1 MKPTPVVPRSSI
13 RPGDEESTIEASN
26 AHPSA
31 NHPPEAPR
39 DDGLPNAGLVMRPV
53 VWPVAAGFLLLPVPA
68 HAHLVTTG
76 LGPLYDGISHL
87 FLSFED
93 LLPLIALSLLA
104 GLNGPGAGRLALFVV
119 PAAWLL
125 GGLAGFAAGSPLL
138 PGTVTAA
145 SFLILGGLTAAD
157 RRLPANGLTALASA
171 LGLLHGWLNGAGIAE
186 AGREALGLV
195 GIVSAVFV
203 VVTLLAA
210 FVVWLRPPW
219 TRIAIRVAG
228 SWIAAIGL
236 LLLGWGLRPTP

>member
-1 MKPTPVVPRSSI
+1 MRSL
-13 RPGDEESTIEASN
+13 RRALTVGGAV
-26 AHPSA
+26 
-31 NHPPEAPR
+31 
-39 DDGLPNAGLVMRPV
+39 AGLS
-53 VWPVAAGFLLLPVPA
+53 LLPTPA

-87 FLSFED
+87 LMSFED
-93 LLPLIALSLLA
+93 FIPVVAIALLA
-104 GLNGPGAGRLALFVV
+104 GLNGPKAGRIALFAV

-125 GGLAGFAAGSPLL
+125 GGLAGFAAGTPLV

-145 SFLILGGLTAAD
+145 SFLVLGGLTATG
-157 RRLPANGLTALASA
+157 RRLPPSAVTALAAA

-203 VVTLLAA
+203 VVALLAA

-219 TRIAIRVAG
+219 TRIAVRVVG

-236 LLLGWGLRPTP
+236 LLLGWGLRGAA

>member
-1 MKPTPVVPRSSI
+1 MRRSARAPTGHPEELRRRSRDEGSLRLLPV
-13 RPGDEESTIEASN
+13 
-26 AHPSA
+26 
-31 NHPPEAPR
+31 
-39 DDGLPNAGLVMRPV
+39 AGL
-53 VWPVAAGFLLLPVPA
+53 AAGVLLLPKPA

-93 LLPLIALSLLA
+93 LLPVVALALLS
-104 GLNGPGAGRLALFVV
+104 GLNGPRTGRLALFVV
-119 PAAWLL
+119 PAAWLA
-125 GGLAGFAAGSPLL
+125 GGLAGFAAGTPLF

-145 SFLILGGLTAAD
+145 SFLVLGGLTAAD
-157 RRLPANGLTALASA
+157 RQLPPAAVTVLAAA

-203 VVTLLAA
+203 VVALLAA

-219 TRIAIRVAG
+219 ARIAVRVAG

>member
-1 MKPTPVVPRSSI
+1 MSAVTRRELTLAGAVVGLSLVPT
-13 RPGDEESTIEASN
+13 
-26 AHPSA
+26 
-31 NHPPEAPR
+31 
-39 DDGLPNAGLVMRPV
+39 
-53 VWPVAAGFLLLPVPA
+53 PA

-93 LLPLIALSLLA
+93 LLPLLAMALLA

-125 GGLAGFAAGSPLL
+125 GGLAGFAVGAPLV

-145 SFLILGGLTAAD
+145 SFLVLGGLTAAD
-157 RRLPANGLTALASA
+157 RRLSPTAVTALAGA

-203 VVTLLAA
+203 VVALVAA

-219 TRIAIRVAG
+219 TRIAVRVAG
-228 SWIAAIGL
+228 SWIVAIGI

>member
-1 MKPTPVVPRSSI
+1 MRSL
-13 RPGDEESTIEASN
+13 RRALALGGTT
-26 AHPSA
+26 
-31 NHPPEAPR
+31 
-39 DDGLPNAGLVMRPV
+39 AGLSLV
-53 VWPVAAGFLLLPVPA
+53 PVPA

-87 FLSFED
+87 FVSFED
-93 LLPLIALSLLA
+93 LIPVVAIALLA
-104 GLNGPGAGRLALFVV
+104 GLNGPKAGRLALFVV

-125 GGLAGFAAGSPLL
+125 GGLAGFAVGTPLV

-145 SFLILGGLTAAD
+145 SFLLLGGLTAAD
-157 RRLPANGLTALASA
+157 RRLSASAVTALSAA

-203 VVTLLAA
+203 VVALLAA

-219 TRIAIRVAG
+219 TRIAVRVAG

-236 LLLGWGLRPTP
+236 LLLGWGLRGAS

>member
-1 MKPTPVVPRSSI
+1 VRPRSPLAI
-13 RPGDEESTIEASN
+13 AGV
-26 AHPSA
+26 
-31 NHPPEAPR
+31 
-39 DDGLPNAGLVMRPV
+39 GLAL
-53 VWPVAAGFLLLPVPA
+53 LLLPDTA

-93 LLPLIALSLLA
+93 LLPVVAIALLA
-104 GLNGPGAGRLALFVV
+104 GLNGPGAGRIALFVV
-119 PAAWLL
+119 PTAWLL
-125 GGLAGFAAGSPLL
+125 GGLAGHWTGTPLV

-145 SFLILGGLTAAD
+145 SFLVLGGLTAAD
-157 RRLPANGLTALASA
+157 RRLPAAAVTALSAA
-171 LGLLHGWLNGAGIAE
+171 LGVLHGWLNGAGIAE

-203 VVTLLAA
+203 VVALLAA

-219 TRIAIRVAG
+219 TRVAVRVAG

-236 LLLGWGLRPTP
+236 LLLGWGLRGAA